1 MALLEVPAHGDS
13 SSFNAYSLARLVP
26 EHENLGAVNKLF
38 KVFMRPLL
46 DNATLYDG
54 VKETR

>member
-13 SSFNAYSLARLVP
+13 SSFNAYSLARSVS
-26 EHENLGAVNKLF
+26 EHENLEAVNKIF
-38 KVFMRPLL
+38 KVFTRRLS
-46 DNATLYDG
+46 NNVTLYDG